1 MNIAENLLKIKAIV
15 RELELLMA
23 NANPLDK
30 KCLFE
35 PYVRLH
41 AETSQ
46 GVIEADRIG
55 NATPQDAEKLVGA
68 WFADKNWEQHL

>member
-1 MNIAENLLKIKAIV
+1 MNIAENLLNIKAIV
-15 RELELLMA
+15 KELELLMA
-23 NANPLDK
+23 TVNPKDK
-30 KCLFE
+30 TCLFE

-55 NATPQDAEKLVGA
+55 NATPQDAENLVKT
-68 WFADKNWEQHL
+68 WFSDKSWEQHL

>member
-46 GVIEADRIG
+46 GVIEADRLG
-55 NATPQDAEKLVGA
+55 NL
-68 WFADKNWEQHL
+68 

>member
-1 MNIAENLLKIKAIV
+1 MNIAENLLNIKAIV
-15 RELELLMA
+15 KELELLMA
-23 NANPLDK
+23 NANPKDK
-30 KCLFE
+30 TCLFE

-55 NATPQDAEKLVGA
+55 NAAPQDAEKLVKT
-68 WFADKNWEQHL
+68 WFSDKSWEQHL